1 MRLFKLTQTDN
12 TGYDTYSSAIV
23 VAEDAAAAVRIHPA
37 AAKDIHGPIVWDP
50 AFVDEWASLEGNDTP
65 CGCWVEDHGHGYR
78 AMFGPTGQWA
88 TSPASVTAVEVGVA
102 AGILSAGTVL
112 CASYHAG

>member
-23 VAEDAAAAVRIHPA
+23 VAEDAAAAVLIHPA
-37 AAKDIHGPIVWDP
+37 GARDIHGPISWDP
-50 AFVDEWASLEGNDTP
+50 AFVDMLSDGDEV
-65 CGCWVEDHGHGYR
+65 GCWVEDHGHGYR
-78 AMFGPTGQWA
+78 DRLDPCGSWA
-88 TSPASVTAVEVGVA
+88 ESPASVTAVEVGVA
-102 AGILSAGTVL
+102 AEGLAAGTVL